1 MKKSFFIVLSVIL
14 LVFCFSIPVHADET
28 DTTKYSSGNF
38 YYHAH
43 EGYVSICG
51 YLGNDTEISIP
62 SSIAG
67 KPVSEI
73 ESKAFEGCDT
83 IETVTIPETVDT
95 LYDDSFSG
103 MSSLKKVICDTI
115 NVNINVVDGI
125 EVEYTSVDQSNNSS
139 ETSADDNNTVKET
152 GDKTEDNSNTDSKED
167 NSKPS
172 DVDDYS
178 YEETDDAN
186 NNSGSTSNSDK
197 NSSDN
202 GTSNNGSTGNATNG
216 NGTTNNGTTNTGT
229 NGNGTTVT
237 GNTDNSVTVDS
248 VTTNSDNNEND
259 NQNTVTLEEGT
270 TQVADGTVT
279 LISTLDTGNTTA
291 NDTAVTSG
299 NHKIWLIVIPIAIV
313 VIVIA
318 VSIILFKKNN

>member
-1 MKKSFFIVLSVIL
+1 MMKKSFFIVLSLIL

-28 DTTKYSSGNF
+28 DTTKYSSGHF

-95 LYDDSFSG
+95 LHDDSFSG

-115 NVNINVVDGI
+115 NVNINVGDGI

-152 GDKTEDNSNTDSKED
+152 GDKTEDNSNTGSKED

-216 NGTTNNGTTNTGT
+216 NGTTS
-229 NGNGTTVT
+229 NGNTD
-237 GNTDNSVTVDS
+237 TDNSVTVDS

-259 NQNTVTLEEGT
+259 NQNTVTLEDGT

-313 VIVIA
+313 IIVIA
-318 VSIILFKKNN
+318 VCIILFKKNN